1 MSVSELDKIRLLLVD
16 DDELSNETLKSLL
29 EASLD
34 NRYEIR
40 SLYSGNGVIEEIVLN
55 NPELVI
61 LDEKLPGMNGIEIL
75 EEINRKK
82 LETKT
87 IFLTGYGDEDTIEKA
102 MKLGAVDFISKGNY
116 DLEKLIQV
124 IKKTCN

>member
-1 MSVSELDKIRLLLVD
+1 MVDLEKIRLLIVD
-16 DDELSNETLKSLL
+16 DDELSNQTLTTLL

-34 NRYEIR
+34 NRYEIK
-40 SLYSGNGVIEEIVLN
+40 SLFSGKGIIEEIEQN
-55 NPELVI
+55 NPKLVI
-61 LDEKLPGMNGIEIL
+61 LDEKLPGMNGMKIL
-75 EEINRKK
+75 EEINRKN

-102 MKLGAVDFISKGNY
+102 MKLGAVDFISKGNC
-116 DLEKLIQV
+116 DLERLIQL